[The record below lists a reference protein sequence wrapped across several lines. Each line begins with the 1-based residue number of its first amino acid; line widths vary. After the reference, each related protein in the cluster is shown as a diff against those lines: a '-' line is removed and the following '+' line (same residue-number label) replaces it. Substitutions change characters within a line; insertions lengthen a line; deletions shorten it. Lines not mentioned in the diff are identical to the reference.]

1 MATYL
6 FSWNPSKWNWTTLD
20 IDVDTYQKQKF
31 FDEPWSCG
39 VTKKIVPGDR
49 AFLIRL
55 GSYPPNGIMASGLVL
70 TSPYKAEHYSDP
82 QKTALYVGI
91 RFDVLLHPK
100 NEQIL
105 EKATLQTEI
114 KNVHWSPQASGM
126 TIPPDEAALLED
138 LWSAHLTKIGLSPLT
153 FSEEVQAPERYWEGA
168 LRRIS
173 VNAYE
178 RDPRARQAC
187 LQLHG
192 SFCSICGFDFE
203 TTYGEIGKGFIH
215 VHHLRQLSEIGEA
228 YEVDPLRDLM
238 PVCPNC
244 HAMLHKQ
251 IPAYS
256 IEELKERIQIVSA

>member
-20 IDVDTYQKQKF
+20 ADIETYQRQKF

-55 GSYPPNGIMASGLVL
+55 GPFSPSGIMASGLVSSS
-70 TSPYKAEHYSDP
+70 TYKAEHYSDP
-82 QKTALYVGI
+82 NKTALYVGI
-91 RFDVLLHPK
+91 RFDVLLHPEK
-100 NEQIL
+100 EQIL
-105 EKATLQTEI
+105 GKTILQKEI
-114 KNVHWSPQASGM
+114 KNINWTPQASGM
-126 TIPPDEAALLED
+126 TIPPDEAALLEA
-138 LWSAHLTKIGLSPLT
+138 LWSAHLTQIGLSPLT
-153 FSEEVQAPERYWEGA
+153 LSEEILTPERYWEGA
-168 LRRIS
+168 IRRIS
-173 VNAYE
+173 INAYE

-187 LQLHG
+187 LQHHG
-192 SFCSICGFDFE
+192 SSCSICGFDFE
-203 TTYGEIGKGFIH
+203 STYGEIGKGFIH

-228 YEVDPLRDLM
+228 YEVDPLHDLM

-251 IPAYS
+251 VPAYS
-256 IEELKERIQIVSA
+256 ADELKVRIQKS